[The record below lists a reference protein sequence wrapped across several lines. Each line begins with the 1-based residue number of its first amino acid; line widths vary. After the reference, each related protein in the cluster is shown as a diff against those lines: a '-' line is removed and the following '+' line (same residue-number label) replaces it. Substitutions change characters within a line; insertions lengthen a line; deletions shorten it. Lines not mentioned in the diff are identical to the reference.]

1 MPVDARHTC
10 EIAEFIFELRT
21 ESSRLRRVIAFVI
34 SLGYYNV
41 PIEVDLREWSMN
53 KGGNTS
59 LYGFVLS
66 NENLEWTKLF
76 LLKRKWRDY
85 YEFQSIE

>member
-1 MPVDARHTC
+1 M
-10 EIAEFIFELRT
+10 
-21 ESSRLRRVIAFVI
+21 IAFVI

>member
-1 MPVDARHTC
+1 
-10 EIAEFIFELRT
+10 
-21 ESSRLRRVIAFVI
+21 
-34 SLGYYNV
+34 
-41 PIEVDLREWSMN
+41 MN

-76 LLKRKWRDY
+76 FVEEKMEGLL
-85 YEFQSIE
+85 